1 MPHRDCNLIH
11 RVTIRSDVSLIT
23 EEEMLA
29 AINGKLWMIFSGRNL
44 LAKKLEMYLSILK

>member
-29 AINGKLWMIFSGRNL
+29 RRLEYWKIGAESVYNNIKGR
-44 LAKKLEMYLSILK
+44 